1 MSPDVSVALLL
12 TTFLIVVLVQKQFS
26 KTMLEL
32 LLRLTRP
39 GATIL
44 LSGLAVWTYAK
55 GMHYTFL
62 ILVVVTVL
70 LLKDVWTTWPHSD
83 ARRLY
88 LEEARDQARF
98 DPTKSVDIQVAN
110 KTLRHAR
117 PSMLRK
123 DVDASPL
130 LMFPPTEDVLY
141 ELNGQ

>member
-1 MSPDVSVALLL
+1 
-12 TTFLIVVLVQKQFS
+12 
-26 KTMLEL
+26 MLEL
-32 LLRLTRP
+32 LLRFTRP

-44 LSGLAVWTYAK
+44 LSGLAVWSYAK

-62 ILVVVTVL
+62 ILMVVVVL
-70 LLKDVWTTWPHSD
+70 LLKDVWTTWPLSD

-88 LEEARDQARF
+88 LEVARDQDRF

-110 KTLRHAR
+110 KTLRHAA

-123 DVDASPL
+123 DHDASPL
-130 LMFPPTEDVLY
+130 LIFPPTADVLY